1 MADLRHNTDTFITLT
16 KEMMT
21 AAMEMTECNNTKCG

>member
-1 MADLRHNTDTFITLT
+1 MANLRHKTDTFITLA

-21 AAMEMTECNNTKCG
+21 ASMEMTECNNTKCG